1 VLISDLHIGKYPGH
15 DDYPY
20 DSGRAAG
27 QFVKNPDGSVYT
39 GIVWPGPS
47 VFPVFAR
54 QQTRAWRG
62 TPYRDFRRDGADF
75 LSFTVPDFKTG
86 TSLHRE

>member
-1 VLISDLHIGKYPGH
+1 MLISDLHIGKYPGH

-20 DSGRAAG
+20 DSGRAAD

-47 VFPVFAR
+47 VFPVFTR